1 MTADSHYTFHSEQI
15 ASHYTSKNGKPS
27 GQTRRNV
34 VDIQNNTGTKS
45 VNVYDASGK
54 QIQTNSKPLNQE
66 EIQKIRAKIF
76 IPGLF
81 NDCQGEPCNAIRNAR
96 HGGKSRKARKARK
109 TRKARKAR
117 L

>member
-1 MTADSHYTFHSEQI
+1 MSADSHYTFHSEQI

-45 VNVYDASGK
+45 VNIYDASGK

-66 EIQKIRAKIF
+66 EIEKIRANIF

-81 NDCQGEPCNAIRNAR
+81 NDCQGKPCNAIRNV
-96 HGGKSRKARKARK
+96 RKARKSRRSLRKNRRK
-109 TRKARKAR
+109 TRKASK
-117 L
+117 

>member
-66 EIQKIRAKIF
+66 EIQKIRANIF

-81 NDCQGEPCNAIRNAR
+81 NDCQEKPCNAIRNVR
-96 HGGKSRKARKARK
+96 HGGKSRKARKTRK
-109 TRKARKAR
+109 TRKAR

>member
-1 MTADSHYTFHSEQI
+1 MSADSVNSADPHYTFHSEQI

-54 QIQTNSKPLNQE
+54 QIQANSKPLNQE
-66 EIQKIRAKIF
+66 EIQKIRANIF

-81 NDCQGEPCNAIRNAR
+81 NDCQGKPCKKAIQN
-96 HGGKSRKARKARK
+96 GSKTRKNRK
-109 TRKARKAR
+109 TRKQRK
-117 L
+117 